1 MKAETIAF
9 GERWRWARLLPCN
22 GLLGIQDW
30 QVKEAVLETKLRKN
44 QARATYLGSPLSSLV
59 VRQIYYYL
67 CRVARM
73 KY

>member
-9 GERWRWARLLPCN
+9 GERWRWARLLHCN

-30 QVKEAVLETKLRKN
+30 QVKEAVLEKN